1 MLSVYTQYMTVAI
14 ENKYSILNFA
24 TYEFLKNL
32 SGSIENCIANI
43 YDHKNAQAVF
53 HAYKYV

>member
-1 MLSVYTQYMTVAI
+1 MTVAI

-32 SGSIENCIANI
+32 SGSMENCIADI
-43 YDHKNAQAVF
+43 YDHKNVQAVF

>member
-1 MLSVYTQYMTVAI
+1 MLSVYTQCMTVAI

-32 SGSIENCIANI
+32 SGSIENCITDI
-43 YDHKNAQAVF
+43 YDHKNAQAGF